1 MTKTRTYNEEKT
13 VFFSKWCW
21 GNQTVTRE
29 RMKLE
34 QSLTSHTKINSSWIK
49 DINTRPD
56 TLNSWRKISDVN
68 HSKILFNPPPRVMKV
83 KKINK

>member
-21 GNQTVTRE
+21 GNQTVTCE

-34 QSLTSHTKINSSWIK
+34 QSLTSHTKINS
-49 DINTRPD
+49 
-56 TLNSWRKISDVN
+56 
-68 HSKILFNPPPRVMKV
+68 
-83 KKINK
+83 